1 MLVRDFYQLAG
12 LMAYGKSERR
22 ISSMFGRLPVGKNR
36 QQGQTCYG
44 EKTHLKRSEPGI
56 GVNTKRL
63 AI

>member
-1 MLVRDFYQLAG
+1 MPVRDFYQLAG

-22 ISSMFGRLPVGKNR
+22 VPSMFGRLPAGKNR
-36 QQGQTCYG
+36 EQGQTCYG
-44 EKTHLKRSEPGI
+44 EKTHLKRSEPRI